1 MKKIIAIVVALMLC
15 AAMVMPAAAA
25 GNEFTPSVSNK
36 PAPEIVP
43 VVDPDGNPAIGVLCD
58 GDGQIIDYVYEDCLI
73 ITPVSEAKTSTEIP
87 DYAEKVLLDVYGKL
101 TSGEMTIPYEKHD
114 SKLNTGNMVIRDLFD
129 ATFICTEH
137 PDMLEPQG
145 VTLRIIFDLN
155 VAKDV
160 EVYAMTYKN
169 NEWNPIVSTV
179 NNGDG
184 TVTCTF
190 EKLCPVEFSVKTAE
204 EPPVQTGDD
213 SGKDLLLWGSVAAVA
228 LVAIVVLAVVGFRGK
243 KAE

>member
-1 MKKIIAIVVALMLC
+1 
-15 AAMVMPAAAA
+15 
-25 GNEFTPSVSNK
+25 VSNK

-58 GDGQIIDYVYEDCLI
+58 GDGRIIDYVYEDCLI
-73 ITPVSEAKTSTEIP
+73 ITTVSEAKTSTEIP
-87 DYAEKVLLDVYGKL
+87 DHAEKVLLDVYGKL

-129 ATFICTEH
+129 ATFICAEH
-137 PDMLEPQG
+137 PDMLEPKG
-145 VTLRIIFDLN
+145 VTLRITFRLN

-160 EVYAMTYKN
+160 DVYAMTYKN
-169 NEWNPIVSTV
+169 NEWNPVVSTV

-190 EKLCPVEFSVKTAE
+190 EHLCPVEFSVKTAD

-213 SGKDLLLWGSVAAVA
+213 SGKDLALWGAVAGVA
-228 LVAIVVLAVVGFRGK
+228 LVAIVVLTVVTFRSGK
-243 KAE
+243 KKN

>member
-15 AAMVMPAAAA
+15 AAMVMPAAAV

-43 VVDPDGNPAIGVLCD
+43 VEDPDGNPAIGILCD
-58 GDGQIIDYVYEDCLI
+58 DDGQIIGYLYEGCLVV
-73 ITPVSEAKTSTEIP
+73 TSVSEANTSTKIP
-87 DYAEKVLLDVYGKL
+87 AASRDAILDVYSKL
-101 TSGEMTIPYEKHD
+101 TNGQMTIPYEKHD

-129 ATFICTEH
+129 ATFVCDDH
-137 PDMLEPQG
+137 PVILEPEG
-145 VTLRIIFDLN
+145 VTIKITFDLK
-155 VAKDV
+155 VAKGTD
-160 EVYAMTYKN
+160 VYAMTYKN
-169 NEWNPIVSTV
+169 NEWNPIISTV

-190 EKLCPVEFSVKTAE
+190 EKLCPVEFSVQTTD

-213 SGKDLLLWGSVAAVA
+213 SGKDLALWGFIAAVA
-228 LVAIVVLAVVGFRGK
+228 LVSIVALTVVGFRGK